1 MEACVYFQMDSGRL
15 AKVSCRLIEQTG
27 LMQAVDR
34 LDNAVFGG
42 VWKRAIRRQSHDQDR
57 IVRKSLL

>member
-1 MEACVYFQMDSGRL
+1 MEAGVYFQMDSGRL

-34 LDNAVFGG
+34 LDNAVFSG
-42 VWKRAIRRQSHDQDR
+42 VWKRAVRRQSMTR
-57 IVRKSLL
+57 TG